1 VILNQKLSINNR
13 YGGFLAK
20 SNSSSKRRK
29 ASINEIIVDNSKEPI
44 KDFSQTKDIVKALS
58 SEIGVIVEQ
67 FLGAIYNVDV
77 AERFADS
84 ILVIY
89 KKLKDQGISQA
100 TAEKILCEY
109 SANLDKFAS
118 MLKKKE
124 E

>member
-1 VILNQKLSINNR
+1 M
-13 YGGFLAK
+13 AK

-44 KDFSQTKDIVKALS
+44 KDFSQTKDIV
-58 SEIGVIVEQ
+58 
-67 FLGAIYNVDV
+67 NVDV

>member
-44 KDFSQTKDIVKALS
+44 KDFSQTKDIV
-58 SEIGVIVEQ
+58 
-67 FLGAIYNVDV
+67 NVDV